1 MPKYIPEP
9 FRIKVVEPITKIT
22 REEREQIIKAAGY
35 NVFNIPS
42 EKVYIDLLTDSG
54 TGAMSDNQW
63 AGMQLGD
70 ESYAH
75 CRNWFH
81 FEETISQITGLKHII
96 PTHQGRVAENLLF
109 STVLEKN
116 MVVPN
121 NNHFDTTRAN
131 ILANGGIPLDLV
143 IDAGKDPDLIHPFKG
158 NLNIDKL
165 EDTVRKY
172 GKNKIPL
179 VMITITNNSGGGQP
193 VSMENIR
200 QARAVCNRHG
210 IPLFFDACRFAE
222 NAFFIK
228 TREKGYEN
236 KTIPDVV
243 REMFSYVDGCT
254 MSAKKD
260 ALVNIGG
267 FIAVN
272 DDSLAGRLKEKLIL
286 IEGFFTYGGLAGRDL
301 EAVARGLVE
310 AQDEDYLAYRIGQ
323 AKYLGDCLK
332 EAGVPCL
339 KPIGGHAVYINA
351 QKFLDH
357 IPQCEF
363 PGQSLVVNL
372 YLHSGIRATEI
383 GSYMFAHKDQKT
395 GEIIYPDMDL
405 VRLALPRRVYTGG
418 HLDYVAESLK
428 ELYAIRNSMKGM
440 RIVEYGESALRHFV
454 ARLEF
459 IK

>member
-1 MPKYIPEP
+1 
-9 FRIKVVEPITKIT
+9 
-22 REEREQIIKAAGY
+22 
-35 NVFNIPS
+35 
-42 EKVYIDLLTDSG
+42 
-54 TGAMSDNQW
+54 
-63 AGMQLGD
+63 
-70 ESYAH
+70 
-75 CRNWFH
+75 
-81 FEETISQITGLKHII
+81 
-96 PTHQGRVAENLLF
+96 
-109 STVLEKN
+109 
-116 MVVPN
+116 
-121 NNHFDTTRAN
+121 
-131 ILANGGIPLDLV
+131 
-143 IDAGKDPDLIHPFKG
+143 
-158 NLNIDKL
+158 
-165 EDTVRKY
+165 
-172 GKNKIPL
+172 
-179 VMITITNNSGGGQP
+179 
-193 VSMENIR
+193 
-200 QARAVCNRHG
+200 
-210 IPLFFDACRFAE
+210 
-222 NAFFIK
+222 
-228 TREKGYEN
+228 
-236 KTIPDVV
+236 
-243 REMFSYVDGCT
+243 MFSYVDGCT